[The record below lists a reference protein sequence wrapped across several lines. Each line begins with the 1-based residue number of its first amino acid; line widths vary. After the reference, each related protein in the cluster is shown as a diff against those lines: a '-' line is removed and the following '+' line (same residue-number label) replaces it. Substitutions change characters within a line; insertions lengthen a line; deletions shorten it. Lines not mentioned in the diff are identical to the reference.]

1 MQYFHLM
8 CRISWS
14 DIVENVYSLT
24 VSLNKEIMSQKCAL
38 ASLKCGIRY
47 GNYTVINIGNS

>member
-8 CRISWS
+8 CKISCY
-14 DIVENVYSLT
+14 IVENIYSLT

-38 ASLKCGIRY
+38 ASVKCGIRY